1 MNRKE
6 SDVGIKYK
14 NGNAYSTVCP
24 YDVDDVYVT
33 FSSVNPAT
41 RWPGTTWTLVTA
53 GTFLVAG
60 ASSGTYEVGNTGGEA
75 AHVITNGEMPSHNH
89 IWYLGGKERVGY
101 DISGSAGSFVA
112 GLASKTATS
121 GDAIT
126 IGSTGG
132 GAAHNNMP
140 PYIACYMW
148 RRTGGGHLADLKFK
162 DGSKFTSLLD
172 LVFPIGSTYMSMG
185 SASPGTLFG
194 GTWSKVTGG
203 VLALAG
209 TSGYAAAGS
218 TGGSKKIGIA
228 QMPPHTHKYHGY
240 NSEAGTTTL
249 RGSYP
254 PWIAQDKKYNWDM
267 DACIATG
274 GGADYYP
281 LHVSVN
287 VWERTA

>member
-1 MNRKE
+1 MK
-6 SDVGIKYK
+6 
-14 NGNAYSTVCP
+14 
-24 YDVDDVYVT
+24 
-33 FSSVNPAT
+33 
-41 RWPGTTWTLVTA
+41 LV
-53 GTFLVAG
+53 
-60 ASSGTYEVGNTGGEA
+60 
-75 AHVITNGEMPSHNH
+75 
-89 IWYLGGKERVGY
+89 
-101 DISGSAGSFVA
+101 
-112 GLASKTATS
+112 
-121 GDAIT
+121 
-126 IGSTGG
+126 
-132 GAAHNNMP
+132 
-140 PYIACYMW
+140 
-148 RRTGGGHLADLKFK
+148 DLKFK
-162 DGSKFTSLLD
+162 DGSGFTSLLD

-228 QMPPHTHKYHGY
+228 QMPPHTHKYYGY
-240 NSEAGTTTL
+240 NSEAGTTAL

-287 VWERTA
+287 VWKRTA